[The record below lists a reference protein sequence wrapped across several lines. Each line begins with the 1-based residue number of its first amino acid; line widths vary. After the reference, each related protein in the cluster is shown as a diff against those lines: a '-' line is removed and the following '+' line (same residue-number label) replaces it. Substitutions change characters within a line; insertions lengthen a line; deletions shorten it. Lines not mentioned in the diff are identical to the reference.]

1 MNTTNFTAAAAGLP
15 FNSTTNATFA
25 TAMLPFN
32 FSVFGMPFSCDKF
45 GNSVTS
51 KGVFLND
58 NPLLRPVSYFLSQ
71 LGVAVL
77 LTALFR
83 RLLKPLKQPRFVAEM
98 LAGIMMS
105 PSMLQLIGKEDLFVS
120 TSKETNM
127 MHVLENLGLTT
138 FSFIIGIRTDV
149 SVIRSA
155 GKLPW
160 AIGILSFILPLAFVL
175 PFTDFIKK
183 SNPIGGFFLYWV
195 SVLAASSS
203 FQVTSYLLEDLK
215 LLNSEIGRLAMSSA
229 LVSNIGSWVFTV
241 YNAFFTWANYLQL
254 HKADYYKMEILRF
267 IMVLGIVF
275 GLRPFM
281 FWLMRKVPEGKS
293 IKESHFFIMIVMFLS
308 VAFLCEYMGY
318 NAYFGG
324 MVLGLAVPS
333 GPPLGSGIV
342 QKLEMFIS
350 SVLLPAYIVDVGR
363 YINVFEITEANFTLV
378 EAVILLAFLGKL
390 AGAVV
395 PSLIGRM
402 PFKDCFAIG
411 LILSA
416 QGFYDV
422 LFFKLYLRFNL
433 ITEEF
438 YTILTVMAVV
448 SEAIMTPLICYL
460 YDPSKRY
467 LNYKRRTIQQA
478 SNENELR
485 VLLCVYEED
494 QVFSLMNLLK
504 ASHPTRERP
513 IGAFVL
519 DLIEL
524 VGRDHPLFINHQ
536 FHQRQSST
544 LTRTDRI
551 ISAFNQYELR
561 CEGSIR
567 HQFYTTIAPYISM
580 HDDIGTVALEKSTSL
595 LIIPYHK
602 SDTVSNIKG
611 VVRNVLDKA
620 PCSVGILIDK
630 KIIMHWRSDSR
641 NKSQFHVCVI
651 FYGGPD
657 SRESLAYGMRMVE
670 NPAIRLSV
678 IRLIAEDEFI
688 TDMLETKLDIKM
700 IHDLR
705 TMSDDNQRIEYRELI
720 VKDGVETS
728 SVLFSLDDH
737 YDFMLVGRRL
747 DNDSPLVAGLT
758 DWSYAHELG
767 IIGDMLASSD
777 MKNSA
782 SVLVVQQQT
791 TVEDLAHK
799 S

>member
-1 MNTTNFTAAAAGLP
+1 MTSANFTAAAAGLP
-15 FNSTTNATFA
+15 FNSTANATFA
-25 TAMLPFN
+25 TPSLPFN
-32 FSVFGMPFSCDKF
+32 LSVFNMVFSCEEF
-45 GNSVTS
+45 GKAVTS
-51 KGVFLND
+51 KGVFRND
-58 NPLLRPVSYFLSQ
+58 NPLRRPVSFFLSQ
-71 LGVAVL
+71 LGFAVL

-83 RLLKPLKQPRFVAEM
+83 LLLKPLKQPRFVAEM
-98 LAGIMMS
+98 LAGIMMG
-105 PSMLQLIGKEDLFVS
+105 PSVLQLFGKEDFFVI

-127 MHVLENLGLTT
+127 MNVLEGLGLIT
-138 FSFIIGIRTDV
+138 FSFIVGIRTDV
-149 SVIRSA
+149 SVIRST

-160 AIGILSFILPLAFVL
+160 AIGILSFILPLSFVL
-175 PFTDFIKK
+175 MAVEFVKK
-183 SNPIGGFFLYWV
+183 SDPIGGFFLYWV
-195 SVLAASSS
+195 GVLAASTS
-203 FQVTSYLLEDLK
+203 FQVTSFLLDDLK

-229 LVSNIGSWVFTV
+229 LVSSIGSWVFTV
-241 YNAFFTWANYLQL
+241 YNGFFRWASYVRFQP
-254 HKADYYKMEILRF
+254 ADYFKMEIPRYLM
-267 IMVLGIVF
+267 ILGIVF

-293 IKESHFFIMIVMFLS
+293 IKESHFFVMIVMFLS
-308 VAFLCEYMGY
+308 VSFLCEYMGY
-318 NAYFGG
+318 NAYFGS
-324 MVLGLAVPS
+324 MILGLAVPS
-333 GPPLGSGIV
+333 GPPLGSGV
-342 QKLEMFIS
+342 VEKLEMFIS
-350 SVLLPAYIVDVGR
+350 SVLLPAYIMDVGR
-363 YINVFEITEANFTLV
+363 YINVFKITAAHFTVV
-378 EAVILLAFLGKL
+378 EAVILLAFSGKL
-390 AGAVV
+390 AGALV

-402 PFKDCFAIG
+402 PFKDCFALG
-411 LILSA
+411 LILSS

-448 SEAIMTPLICYL
+448 SESIMTPLISYL

-485 VLLCVYEED
+485 VLLCIYEED

-513 IGAFVL
+513 IVAFVL

-561 CEGSIR
+561 CEGSIK

-580 HDDIGTVALEKSTSL
+580 HDDIGLVALEKSTSL

-611 VVRNVLDKA
+611 VVRNVIDKA
-620 PCSVGILIDK
+620 PCSVGILVDK
-630 KIIMHWRSDSR
+630 KIIMHWQSDSH
-641 NKSQFHVCVI
+641 NQSQFHVCVV
-651 FYGGPD
+651 FYGGRD
-657 SRESLAYGMRMVE
+657 SREALAYGMRMVE

-700 IHDLR
+700 IQDLR
-705 TMSDDNQRIEYRELI
+705 TMYEGNQRIEYREVI
-720 VKDGVETS
+720 VKDGVETCG
-728 SVLFSLDDH
+728 VLFSLDDQ

-747 DNDSPLVAGLT
+747 DSDSPLVAGLT
-758 DWSYAHELG
+758 DWSYVHELG

-782 SVLVVQQQT
+782 SVLVVQQQS
-791 TVEDLAHK
+791 TVEDLARK
-799 S
+799 P

>member
-1 MNTTNFTAAAAGLP
+1 MTTTNFTAAAAGLP
-15 FNSTTNATFA
+15 VQFHGKRHLRGGEFA
-25 TAMLPFN
+25 VQFVSIQYGLQLRGIRQSRDLQGRVPKRQPPTSSRLLLP
-32 FSVFGMPFSCDKF
+32 
-45 GNSVTS
+45 
-51 KGVFLND
+51 
-58 NPLLRPVSYFLSQ
+58 
-71 LGVAVL
+71 
-77 LTALFR
+77 LTARASLH
-83 RLLKPLKQPRFVAEM
+83 
-98 LAGIMMS
+98 S
-105 PSMLQLIGKEDLFVS
+105 PSFV
-120 TSKETNM
+120 
-127 MHVLENLGLTT
+127 
-138 FSFIIGIRTDV
+138 GIRTDV
-149 SVIRSA
+149 SVIRST

-160 AIGILSFILPLAFVL
+160 AIGILSFILPLSFVL
-175 PFTDFIKK
+175 LAVEFVKK
-183 SNPIGGFFLYWV
+183 SDPIGGFFLYWV
-195 SVLAASSS
+195 GVLAASTS
-203 FQVTSYLLEDLK
+203 FQVTSFLLDDLK

-229 LVSNIGSWVFTV
+229 LVSSIGSWVFTV
-241 YNAFFTWANYLQL
+241 YNGFFRWASYVSFQT
-254 HKADYYKMEILRF
+254 ADYFKMEIPRYLM
-267 IMVLGIVF
+267 ILGIVF

-293 IKESHFFIMIVMFLS
+293 IKESHFFVMIVMFLS
-308 VAFLCEYMGY
+308 VSFLCEYMGY
-318 NAYFGG
+318 NAYFGS
-324 MVLGLAVPS
+324 MILGLAVPS
-333 GPPLGSGIV
+333 GPPLGSGV
-342 QKLEMFIS
+342 VEKLEMFIS
-350 SVLLPAYIVDVGR
+350 SVLLPAYIM
-363 YINVFEITEANFTLV
+363 NV
-378 EAVILLAFLGKL
+378 
-390 AGAVV
+390 
-395 PSLIGRM
+395 GRM
-402 PFKDCFAIG
+402 PFKDCFALG
-411 LILSA
+411 LILSS

-448 SEAIMTPLICYL
+448 SESIMTPLISYL

-485 VLLCVYEED
+485 VLLCIYEED

-513 IGAFVL
+513 IVAFVL

-561 CEGSIR
+561 CEGSIK

-580 HDDIGTVALEKSTSL
+580 HDDIGLVALEKSTSL

-611 VVRNVLDKA
+611 VVRNVIDKA
-620 PCSVGILIDK
+620 PCSVGILVDK
-630 KIIMHWRSDSR
+630 KIIMHWQSDSH
-641 NKSQFHVCVI
+641 NQSQFHVCVV
-651 FYGGPD
+651 FYGGRD
-657 SRESLAYGMRMVE
+657 SREALAYGMRMVE

-700 IHDLR
+700 IQDLR
-705 TMSDDNQRIEYRELI
+705 TMYEGNQRIEYREVI
-720 VKDGVETS
+720 VKDGVETCG
-728 SVLFSLDDH
+728 VLFSLDDQ

-747 DNDSPLVAGLT
+747 DSDSPLVAGLT
-758 DWSYAHELG
+758 DWSYVHELG

-782 SVLVVQQQT
+782 SVLVVQQQS
-791 TVEDLAHK
+791 TVEDLARK
-799 S
+799 P